1 MNLIDFQDD
10 IILLAIFLL
19 LGFITREV
27 VKPLQKLYIPSS
39 VIGGVIG
46 LILGQQVL
54 GIVQIPDSF
63 GQISSVLINVIMAS
77 LIFGI
82 SMNKSRIKGYMDF
95 TVLNLLTYGAQ
106 LAVGTGLGV
115 LLSKVW
121 TGLPKGWGTMG
132 VFAFYGGH
140 GVAAGAGEVFKE
152 LGVPDNLGIG
162 MILSTIVLIIA
173 MVVGMVFVNYYI
185 RKGNARY
192 LESYKGAEA
201 KPITGGVLPTDQQG
215 SIGIEKVPSV
225 SISNLSLQFCFLM
238 VSLFVGFKSVE
249 LASRIIPALDMIP
262 NITRGMIGSAIV
274 WGFMNKAG
282 LDKYADKKT
291 FSSISGF
298 ALELTVVSAI
308 STLRLDVLT
317 TFLIPILIY
326 SVVVIAI
333 LAVICFYI
341 GPRITKLDW
350 LEKSLMNFGQ
360 CSGETTTGMALLRC
374 VDPNLESSTMDCKG
388 VATTLLLP
396 ITGMFPALIPYVTMQ
411 SEIQVVG
418 IGLVIT
424 IVSLILIKIF
434 FWGKST
440 SKVKA

>member
-1 MNLIDFQDD
+1 MNLIDLQDD

-19 LGFITREV
+19 LGFITREI

-95 TVLNLLTYGAQ
+95 TVLNLLTYGVQ
-106 LAVGTGLGV
+106 LAVGTGL
-115 LLSKVW
+115 
-121 TGLPKGWGTMG
+121 G

-162 MILSTIVLIIA
+162 MILSTIGLIIA

-225 SISNLSLQFCFLM
+225 SVSNLSLQFCFLM

-326 SVVVIAI
+326 SVVIIAI
-333 LAVICFYI
+333 LAAICFYI

-396 ITGMFPALIPYVTMQ
+396 ITGMFPALIPYVIMQ

-418 IGLVIT
+418 IGLALT